1 MMRNDLMN
9 KAIEAVLKVNDLQL
23 GSEVSFKLVSCP
35 NNYCGEYG
43 IFHLYVIR
51 DTVDARSTY
60 QYLLKW
66 DEEEDRFLTSSKF

>member
-1 MMRNDLMN
+1 MA
-9 KAIEAVLKVNDLQL
+9 KAIEAVLKVDDLPL
-23 GSEVSFKLVSCP
+23 GSEVSFKLVTCP
-35 NNYCGEYG
+35 NHYCGEDG

-66 DEEEDRFLTSSKF
+66 DEEEDRFLTSSKLAWILH

>member
-1 MMRNDLMN
+1 MKNNMMA
-9 KAIEAVLKVNDLQL
+9 KAIEAVLKVNDIQL

-35 NNYCGEYG
+35 NHYCGEDG

-51 DTVDARSTY
+51 DTVDARSTH

>member
-1 MMRNDLMN
+1 MA
-9 KAIEAVLKVNDLQL
+9 KAIEVVLKVDDLPL
-23 GSEVSFKLVSCP
+23 GSEVSFKLVSYP
-35 NNYCGEYG
+35 NHYCGEDG